1 MSTLTDS
8 TARGRNAI
16 FKLSA
21 DTFQNLA
28 VSAIFLLM
36 CIIVAIIEPK
46 FLSLQNF
53 SNVLMQVSSVIMVGS
68 AVTMVL
74 ISGNLDLSVGAVG
87 AMAGVLYAMLARDGM
102 PVLPAA
108 GLAIL
113 AGGIIGLTNGSIISA
128 FRLPSFIIT
137 MATMYIARGIAY
149 IGAEGAVI
157 TAGLP
162 GNFGNMGQGFFGPVP
177 RPLVYALIIFAF
189 FLVFQNRTV
198 MARKAYAIGANIKTA
213 ELSGISIFKV
223 VTSIFALTGLTAAFA
238 GVVLTARFGQ
248 ADCKIMP
255 GFEVD
260 CVIAAVLGGTDINGG
275 RGTVFGTLI
284 GALIVGVLS
293 NILNMMG
300 FVLYY
305 QYVIKGIVLILAIVF
320 NAAIRRIFKAA

>member
-1 MSTLTDS
+1 MSTLSDG
-8 TARGRNAI
+8 AVRGRDAI

-21 DTFQNLA
+21 DAFQNLA
-28 VSAIFLLM
+28 VTAIFLVM
-36 CIIVAIIEPK
+36 CVIVALVEPK

-68 AVTMVL
+68 AMTMVL
-74 ISGNLDLSVGAVG
+74 ISGNLDLSVAGVG

-102 PVLPAA
+102 ALFPAA

-113 AGGIIGLTNGSIISA
+113 AGGLIGVINGSIISA

-137 MATMYIARGIAY
+137 VATMYIARGIAF

-162 GNFGNMGQGFFGPVP
+162 GNFGNMGQGFLGPFP
-177 RPLVYALIIFAF
+177 LPLVYAMLIFAF

-198 MARKAYAIGANIKTA
+198 MARKAYTIGANIKAA

-223 VTSIFALTGLTAAFA
+223 VTSIFTLTGIVAAFA
-238 GVVLTARFGQ
+238 GVVMTARFGQ
-248 ADCKIMP
+248 ADCKILP
-255 GFEVD
+255 GFEFD
-260 CVIAAVLGGTDINGG
+260 CIIAAVLGGTDINGG

-293 NILNMMG
+293 NVLNMLG
-300 FVLYY
+300 LVQYY
-305 QYVIKGIVLILAIVF
+305 QYVIKGLVLILAIVF
-320 NAAIRRIFKAA
+320 NSAIRKAFKAA